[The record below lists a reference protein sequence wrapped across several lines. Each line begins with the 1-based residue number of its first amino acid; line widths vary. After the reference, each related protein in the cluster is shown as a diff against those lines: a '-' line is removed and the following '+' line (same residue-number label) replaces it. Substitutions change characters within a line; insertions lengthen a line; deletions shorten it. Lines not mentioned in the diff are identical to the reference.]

1 MDNNFKTNK
10 VEILVNRWQTP
21 DGTILHS
28 KHVHDYVAHHD
39 KVTDDDYFIDGGNEY
54 VRMSANKVPMK
65 DLCLYTNSPFKEIRE
80 NYGRMAF
87 NKETKS
93 HYYILLKDMSDEHLI
108 NAIKYNYE
116 SGFSFLCKSNVQYL
130 RELMYRNGLSV
141 DNMY

>member
-1 MDNNFKTNK
+1 
-10 VEILVNRWQTP
+10 
-21 DGTILHS
+21 
-28 KHVHDYVAHHD
+28 
-39 KVTDDDYFIDGGNEY
+39 
-54 VRMSANKVPMK
+54 MK

-130 RELMYRNGLSV
+130 RELMYRNGLNV